1 MNATR
6 ITDVSCW
13 QVLDS
18 RGNPTIAARVRV
30 VNGNARAIAPAGAS
44 TGAHEACF
52 IRDQAEAFN
61 GMGVDQQIAQHIT
74 SLRESLIGVDA
85 ADPAAVEQALRTI
98 DSTPDYSVLGGHFTV
113 SVSVAS
119 WLAVAAA
126 QNREPYEL
134 IAEYTGAKPSIP
146 SPMVNILSGGAHAGR
161 AIDLQD
167 VLVMPLSQ
175 HSFASALEMAW
186 QTRLAMR
193 GLLKQEGHN
202 VDLVADEGGLAA
214 QLKSDEEAISMVHT
228 AIKNAGFSNRAVI
241 AVDIAANQIFQDGIY
256 RLNSGQVLSSHEF
269 TSRYQSWHQQFN
281 VVSIEDGAAEDD
293 EEGWRELTAL
303 RDVIQ
308 ILGDDRYATQVERLQ
323 TGIANAEANA
333 ILIKPNQAGTLAGA
347 LRAIALAKK
356 HGWVTVVSARSG
368 DTEESWLAD
377 LAVGSDAGQIKVGST
392 MRSERTAKWNRLL
405 ELEHDS
411 RKSRSPLIPFAPFYP
426 NGRWS
431 PGLD

>member
-1 MNATR
+1 MSVTR
-6 ITDVSCW
+6 ITEVNCW

-18 RGNPTIAARVRV
+18 RGNPTIAARVHV
-30 VNGNARAIAPAGAS
+30 VSGNAKAIAPAGAS

-61 GMGVDQQIAQHIT
+61 GMGVDQQIANY
-74 SLRESLIGVDA
+74 SALLRQSLIGVDA

-98 DSTPDYSVLGGHFTV
+98 DSTPNYSKLGGHFAV
-113 SVSVAS
+113 SVSIAS
-119 WLAVAAA
+119 WLAAAAA

-167 VLVMPLSQ
+167 ILVMPLSQ

-186 QTRLAMR
+186 QTRWAMR
-193 GLLKQEGHN
+193 ELLAQEGHN
-202 VDLVADEGGLAA
+202 VNLVADEGGLAA
-214 QLKSDEEAISMVHT
+214 RLRSDEEAISMVHT
-228 AIKNAGFSNRAVI
+228 AIKNAGFRNRAAI
-241 AVDIAANQIFQDGIY
+241 AIDIAANEVFQDGSY
-256 RLNSGQVLSSHEF
+256 RLNSGEVLSFREF
-269 TSRYQSWHQQFN
+269 TSRYQDWCQRFD

-293 EEGWRELTAL
+293 EAGWRELAAL

-323 TGIANAEANA
+323 VGIANAEANA

-347 LRAIALAKK
+347 LGALTLAKS
-356 HGWVTVVSARSG
+356 HGWATVVSARSG

-405 ELEHDS
+405 ELEYDS
-411 RKSRSPLIPFAPFYP
+411 RNSRRSPIPFAPFND
-426 NGRWS
+426 NGR
-431 PGLD
+431 

>member
-1 MNATR
+1 MSLTR
-6 ITDVSCW
+6 ITDFNCW

-18 RGNPTIAARVRV
+18 RGNPTIATRIHVAG
-30 VNGNARAIAPAGAS
+30 GNAKAIAPAGAS
-44 TGAHEACF
+44 TGAREARF
-52 IRDQAEAFN
+52 IRDGAEAFN
-61 GMGVDQQIAQHIT
+61 GMGVDQQIAKHNAA
-74 SLRESLIGVDA
+74 LRESLIGVDA
-85 ADPAAVEQALRTI
+85 ANPAAVEQALRTI
-98 DSTPDYSVLGGHFTV
+98 DSTPNYSTLGGHFTV
-113 SVSVAS
+113 SVSIAS
-119 WLAVAAA
+119 WLAAASA

-186 QTRLAMR
+186 QTRWAMKE
-193 GLLKQEGHN
+193 LLVQEGHN
-202 VDLVADEGGLAA
+202 ADLVADEGGLAA
-214 QLKSDEEAISMVHT
+214 RLRSDEEAISMVHT
-228 AIKNAGFSNRAVI
+228 AIKNAGLGNRAAI
-241 AVDIAANQIFQDGIY
+241 ALDIAANEIYHDGSY
-256 RLNSGQVLSSHEF
+256 RLNSGEVLTSREL
-269 TSRYQSWHQQFN
+269 TSRYQDWCQRFA

-293 EEGWRELTAL
+293 EAGWRELATL

-308 ILGDDRYATQVERLQ
+308 ILGDDRYATQVERLRM
-323 TGIANAEANA
+323 GIASAEANA

-347 LRAIALAKK
+347 LNALKLAKS
-356 HGWVTVVSARSG
+356 HGWATVVSARSG

-405 ELEHDS
+405 ELEYDS
-411 RKSRSPLIPFAPFYP
+411 RNSHRSPIPFAPF
-426 NGRWS
+426 NAKER
-431 PGLD
+431 